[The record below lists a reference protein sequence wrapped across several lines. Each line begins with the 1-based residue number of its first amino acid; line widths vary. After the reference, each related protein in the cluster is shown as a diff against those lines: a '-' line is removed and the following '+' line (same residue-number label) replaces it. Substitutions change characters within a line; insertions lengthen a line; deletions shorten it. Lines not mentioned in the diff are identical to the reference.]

1 VSDIPA
7 RLTQPRILIAFA
19 VPTIIWG
26 STWYVI
32 RGQLGDVP
40 PSWSVTW
47 RFVVAAAAMF
57 AFALARREPLRLPP
71 GGQAFAIAMGVA
83 QFVLNFNFVY
93 RAEAHITSGL
103 VAVIFALLMVP
114 NALLGRIFLRFPLD
128 RRLLIGS
135 GVALVGVA
143 LLIVQEARIA
153 PASGRTWLGVM
164 LVLAGVLSA
173 SVANVMQATPRARA
187 MAMAPLLAW
196 GMLWGALIDAV
207 VALIASGRPVIDLTV
222 PYLAGVVYL
231 GVFASAISFMCYF
244 AVIRAIGP
252 ARAAYSGVITPVLA
266 MVISTWLEGYR
277 WSSLAVIGGILAMA
291 GLVIA
296 LSRGQQRLRNPST

>member
-1 VSDIPA
+1 MSDIPA

>member
-1 VSDIPA
+1 MSDIPA

-71 GGQAFAIAMGVA
+71 GGQAFAIAMGFA